1 MRDPKVWL
9 TLVLFQVAFGLT
21 VFAVTRHYYLVRQPA
36 AAPPAW
42 ALALRAAPPSAPP
55 RAASPSAPPAAA
67 SPSAVSPSA
76 AAATPAAGA
85 LPAPAS
91 PPPSSDPV
99 AMSARAEDAFNA
111 GRYDEAAQLFKELLA
126 IDPRNVEL
134 HNELGLTLHYSG
146 RSEQA
151 LQALAAGLAIDPSH
165 QRSWLTTGFVNLR
178 LGNTAEA
185 RAALIKARDAGSDAK
200 IRESAEKMLAGLPQ

>member
-42 ALALRAAPPSAPP
+42 ALALRVAP
-55 RAASPSAPPAAA
+55 PSAPPAAA

-76 AAATPAAGA
+76 AAVTPAAGA

-126 IDPRNVEL
+126 IDPQNVEL

-146 RSEQA
+146 RSEEA
-151 LQALAAGLAIDPSH
+151 LQALSAGLAINPSH